1 MIIYV
6 CTQSEYLN
14 VKNKFISYAI
24 HRFILETNQ
33 SKLTRRRSMENQ
45 LRKYAIATTWPSFQ
59 WNWIYGLCR
68 LQHGTLKKRHGRAL
82 RKVHLNNDDRMMFA
96 P

>member
-1 MIIYV
+1 MYV
-6 CTQSEYLN
+6 HNLNTN

-68 LQHGTLKKRHGRAL
+68 LQHGTLKKKARAGTEKSSL
-82 RKVHLNNDDRMMFA
+82 K
-96 P
+96 